1 MIELHVL
8 KCYTISNPAS
18 FTPLLGGI
26 CMTNEDYQKIFHE
39 IKNHI
44 AFINSSLQLIEK
56 SHPEIKEFAYWNDS
70 MLEISSLKR
79 MLIELNAAR
88 LSSDLTMQKTSL
100 KQFLPELAHSC
111 TAAFQSKDFGFQI
124 DLEPALPEL
133 EIDPDW
139 LKRALFNL
147 IKNAFEAMGGAGTIN
162 LAACLDGSFVRL
174 DITDFGG
181 GISPEYLPKLF
192 TPFATTKP
200 GGTGLGLLIAR
211 QIVESHKGRLTVESR
226 PQEGCT
232 FSAFLP
238 IPRA

>member
-1 MIELHVL
+1 
-8 KCYTISNPAS
+8 
-18 FTPLLGGI
+18 
-26 CMTNEDYQKIFHE
+26 MTNEDYQKIFHE

-88 LSSDLTMQKTSL
+88 LSSTLLKRTLVLFPCVCQAAQSL
-100 KQFLPELAHSC
+100 VAPAPSK
-111 TAAFQSKDFGFQI
+111 SKDFGFQI